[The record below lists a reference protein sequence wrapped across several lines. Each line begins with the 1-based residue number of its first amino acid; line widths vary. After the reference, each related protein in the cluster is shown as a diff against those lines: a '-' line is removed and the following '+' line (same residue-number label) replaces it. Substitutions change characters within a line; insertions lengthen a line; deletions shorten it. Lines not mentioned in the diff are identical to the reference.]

1 MPLQN
6 WDPVTQV
13 MKLRRLVLGSHSATH
28 CNYEKI
34 EHKHGTLVLKKYLNA
49 DIREFYYK
57 FKEVSHT

>member
-1 MPLQN
+1 
-6 WDPVTQV
+6 
-13 MKLRRLVLGSHSATH
+13 LGSHSATH